1 MVNYMV
7 DMNSKVSVRV
17 VVEVGFF
24 SKKYRSR
31 WFFWFYF
38 DLFPDLKVTV
48 GTRAVVSATLLSSM

>member
-1 MVNYMV
+1 MV